1 MTPETEFLRKLEA
14 FLDQEFNDYIR
25 NRIRG
30 YLQDYKDQI
39 PPLVIKKE
47 EVIIKEVVKI
57 KENPMIGKQNLSQ
70 DFLRKEAAAFCQ
82 NRGIDVKVFETNKS
96 KKAPTDVVIARK
108 EFCKSIL
115 SKYYCSSSTLAKFFN
130 VHHSTIVFYLYGK
143 KYFKKQKIQK
153 IPQ

>member
-14 FLDQEFNDYIR
+14 FLDQEFNDYTR

-47 EVIIKEVVKI
+47 EVIIKEVIKVK
-57 KENPMIGKQNLSQ
+57 EHPSIGKQNLSQ
-70 DFLRKEAAAFCQ
+70 DFLRKEAAAFCE
-82 NRGIDVKVFETNKS
+82 NRGVDVKIFERNST
-96 KKAPTDVVIARK
+96 KKAPVDVVLARK
-108 EFCKSIL
+108 EFCKAIL
-115 SKYYCSSSTLAKFFN
+115 SKYYCSSTTLAKFFN

-153 IPQ
+153 VP